1 MPSFS
6 ISGAFAADFSAR
18 WFDVW
23 NRHALPDILAL
34 FSDEIAF
41 ASPKIIAR
49 NLAAE
54 GWLYGKTA
62 LASYWGDGLK
72 AAPDLR
78 FQPLQCFRAP
88 SSITLT
94 YRASTGSTQHD
105 VAEVFLFNPVGLVE
119 KAMAHHA

>member
-1 MPSFS
+1 MLGFP
-6 ISGAFAADFSAR
+6 ISGAFAADFSNR

-23 NRHALPDILAL
+23 NRHALPEILAL
-34 FSDEIAF
+34 FADEIAF

-49 NLAAE
+49 KLAAD

-62 LASYWGDGLK
+62 LACYWGDGLK

-78 FQPLQCFRAP
+78 FQPLQLFRGP

-94 YRASTGSTQHD
+94 YRSNIGSTQHD
-105 VAEVFLFNPVGLVE
+105 VAEVFLFNQSGLVE